1 MHGLLMFIVMK
12 KARTPGTPRLDA
24 QKAKYSFPKALSTVF
39 LSQKAIEYRW
49 HHTNVTRLPAVGDW
63 ESVGDGGGG
72 GQEDSQNNLY

>member
-1 MHGLLMFIVMK
+1 MK

-72 GQEDSQNNLY
+72 GAGGFTK